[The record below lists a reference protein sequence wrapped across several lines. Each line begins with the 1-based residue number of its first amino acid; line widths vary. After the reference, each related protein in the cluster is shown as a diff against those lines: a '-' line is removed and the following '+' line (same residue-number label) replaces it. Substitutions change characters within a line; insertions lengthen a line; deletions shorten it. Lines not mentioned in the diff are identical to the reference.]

1 MSKGYGQYCPVAKA
15 VEIIGERWTMLV
27 LREILMGSRRFNDI
41 QRGVP
46 SMSSALLAKRL
57 KDLEY
62 TGIVERTAIPGSK
75 IREYQLTQAGEDLK
89 PIIVGLGLWG
99 QCWLEDHLEQKDLD
113 AGVQMWDVRRRI
125 DTSVLP
131 EKRTVLQFEFPDA
144 PKARRLWWI
153 VIEHGEVDL
162 CYSDPG
168 YEVDLYFSTD
178 LMTMAKIWLGRLEI
192 KKALSDETLELIGDN
207 KIAGS
212 ISSWLK
218 LSLLAE
224 TGEKMGQR

>member
-1 MSKGYGQYCPVAKA
+1 MGKGYGQYCPMAKA
-15 VEIIGERWTMLV
+15 VEIVGERWSLLV
-27 LREILMGSRRFNDI
+27 LREILVGGRRFNDI

-46 SMSSALLAKRL
+46 LMSSALLAKRL
-57 KDLEY
+57 KDLEH
-62 TGIVERTAIPGSK
+62 GGVVERIKPPGSK
-75 IREYQLTQAGEDLK
+75 FHEYQLTVAGEELR

-99 QCWLEDHLEQKDLD
+99 QTWLEEHLHQSDLD

-125 DTSVLP
+125 DTGALP
-131 EKRTVLQFEFPDA
+131 AGRTVMQFEFPDA
-144 PKARRLWWI
+144 PRAVRLWWI
-153 VIEHGEVDL
+153 VIDHGEADL

-192 KKALSDETLELIGDN
+192 KKALRDDKLELIGDEQL
-207 KIAGS
+207 AGS

-224 TGEKMGQR
+224 VGKSMG